1 MLRSAA
7 VRMAA
12 QDPEAALRVAG
23 AVAVATTSARAE
35 IAVALASTN
44 EARAIEMARG
54 LPGFAQRWALERIAV
69 TLAAS
74 SPGIAQELLREL
86 GARPEVVRLAAAAMA
101 RSDPDRAI
109 ALARS
114 LPAGEQRDAAL
125 AFVARALVGT
135 SPAKAKELL
144 WEMGPSPGRTIA
156 VSAVA
161 TALAP
166 ASADEATGLI
176 GLVADP
182 GEAARI
188 RAVIGTIVAGRDP
201 AAAERLLGSLPAS
214 QAKTEAALDA
224 AINVLAAGGQ
234 QEVAVRLG
242 SSSLARDLAIRWMVP
257 SLAYAQTRSPIAL
270 AGEIGTPYLRAMALI
285 DVAREVLDLTPKPR
299 PAPGRAAQIR
309 PIVEWEGM
317 E

>member
-1 MLRSAA
+1 MPGL
-7 VRMAA
+7 
-12 QDPEAALRVAG
+12 
-23 AVAVATTSARAE
+23 AR
-35 IAVALASTN
+35 
-44 EARAIEMARG
+44 
-54 LPGFAQRWALERIAV
+54 RWALERIAV

-74 SPGIAQELLREL
+74 NPGIAQELLREV
-86 GARPEVVRLAAAAMA
+86 GARPEVVRLAVAAMA
-101 RSDPDRAI
+101 GSDPDRAI

-114 LPAGEQRDAAL
+114 VPAGEQRDAAL
-125 AFVARALVGT
+125 AFVARALVGAST
-135 SPAKAKELL
+135 AKAKELL
-144 WEMGPSPGRTIA
+144 WEMGPSPWRTTA

-166 ASADEATGLI
+166 ASVDEATGLI

-188 RAVIGTIVAGRDP
+188 RAAIGTLVAGRDP
-201 AAAERLLGSLPAS
+201 SAAERLLGSLPAS

-224 AINVLAAGGQ
+224 AVTVLAAGGQ

-285 DVAREVLDLTPKPR
+285 DVAREVLDLTPRPR

-309 PIVEWEGM
+309 PIVEWERM